1 MDIDNCIT
9 SQCTGTGYTTFAAK
23 NTEESKKESKVKFK
37 QQESHISSSICT
49 HYNQL
54 LYFLIFAGVK
64 QSFDVDDETQ
74 TNHKILQLF
83 QRQGSPK
90 FVAITVLFGSLMQ
103 KHNTRSTLIVL
114 STDLAYYGMDFRS
127 SRRKKTKMLNVT
139 YLCNVL

>member
-54 LYFLIFAGVK
+54 LYFLIFAGVI

-74 TNHKILQLF
+74 TNHKFSSYSKGKVRQSLSLLQF
-83 QRQGSPK
+83 C
-90 FVAITVLFGSLMQ
+90 
-103 KHNTRSTLIVL
+103 
-114 STDLAYYGMDFRS
+114 LAH
-127 SRRKKTKMLNVT
+127 
-139 YLCNVL
+139 